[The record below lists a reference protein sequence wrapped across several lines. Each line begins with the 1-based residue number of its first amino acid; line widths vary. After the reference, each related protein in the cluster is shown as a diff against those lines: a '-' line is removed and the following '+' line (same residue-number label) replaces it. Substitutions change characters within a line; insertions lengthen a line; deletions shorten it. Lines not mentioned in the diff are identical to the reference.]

1 MNHDEENIL
10 DYFPDD
16 YEGMSGFNKDDEIV
30 LARIFSDRLETQM
43 AASRLRVLKIPH
55 YVADSNATLFTEN
68 VLGGERLFVRKE
80 DLEIVA
86 EELKQIKKQP
96 YEGEED
102 WYKEVR
108 TQQGYQPY
116 QKMTYVLIFT
126 IPIFVVIVFFFYY
139 LGLL

>member
-10 DYFPDD
+10 DYLPED
-16 YEGMSGFNKDDEIV
+16 YEGTDGFDKDDVIV
-30 LARIFSDRLETQM
+30 LARVFSDRLETQM
-43 AASRLRVLKIPH
+43 AASRLRVMKIPH

-68 VLGGERLFVRKE
+68 VMGGERLFVRKK

-86 EELKQIKKQP
+86 EELNQIKKAP

-116 QKMTYVLIFT
+116 RKMTYILIFA
-126 IPIFVVIVFFFYY
+126 IPIFAVILFFFYY
-139 LGLL
+139 LGML

>member
-10 DYFPDD
+10 DFLPED
-16 YEGMSGFNKDDEIV
+16 YEDLAGFDKNDEIV
-30 LARIFSDRLETQM
+30 LARVFTDRLETQI
-43 AASRLRVLKIPH
+43 AASRLRVMKIPH
-55 YVADSNATLFTEN
+55 YIADSNATLFTEN

-86 EELKQIKKQP
+86 EELAQIKDRP

-102 WYKEVR
+102 WYEEVR

-116 QKMTYVLIFT
+116 RKMTYVLLFALAIFT
-126 IPIFVVIVFFFYY
+126 IIIFFFFYT
-139 LGLL
+139 GMI